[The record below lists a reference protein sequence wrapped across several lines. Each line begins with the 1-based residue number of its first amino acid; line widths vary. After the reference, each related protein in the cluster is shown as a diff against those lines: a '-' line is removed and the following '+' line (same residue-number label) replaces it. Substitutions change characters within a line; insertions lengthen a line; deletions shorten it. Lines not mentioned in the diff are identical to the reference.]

1 MPDFVLQANIS
12 HYKELLA
19 KETDPEKIAVLRKL
33 LAEEEVKLAA
43 WQASNR
49 KPPRK

>member
-12 HYKELLA
+12 HYKEMLA